1 MIARGNS
8 NADLYPASHA
18 PEQGTGAEPASLSVK
33 QRFSSIEKPDL
44 VDMVEAQLLD
54 AIVDGRIRPG
64 GRIVEAELARLMGVS
79 RAPIREAARRL
90 ESQGILVSRPR
101 HGFAVRTLSIRQL
114 DELYQVRV
122 HLEIMAARLACEHA
136 SDMQIQA
143 LLARVDDMVL
153 RSVILTQAQR
163 VALDLEFHSAI
174 CLMSGNTYLLR
185 MFGYL
190 QTEVRMI
197 LGLTEE
203 SFRDPAKIAEYHRPI
218 AEAIM
223 RRDASE
229 AERALRHHL
238 DDGYQHVRA
247 QFASNHLE

>member
-1 MIARGNS
+1 MNS
-8 NADLYPASHA
+8 PGDGKADLYPSSA
-18 PEQGTGAEPASLSVK
+18 PTSALPCAPASGP
-33 QRFSSIEKPDL
+33 RTFSSIKKLDL
-44 VDMVEAQLLD
+44 VDMVETQLLD

-64 GRIVEAELARLMGVS
+64 ERIVEAALARLMGIS
-79 RAPIREAARRL
+79 RAPVREAARRL

-101 HGFAVRTLSIRQL
+101 HGFAVRTLSMQQL

-136 SDMQIQA
+136 NDAQRHA
-143 LLARVDDMVL
+143 LLARVDDMVV

-163 VALDLEFHSAI
+163 VALDLDFHFAI
-174 CLMSGNTYLLR
+174 CEMAGNTYLLR

-190 QTEVRMI
+190 RTEVRMI

-218 AEAIM
+218 AEAIF
-223 RRDASE
+223 RRDANQ
-229 AERALRHHL
+229 AEQALRYHL
-238 DDGYQHVRA
+238 DDGYQQVRA
-247 QFASNHLE
+247 QFASNNT